1 MGRIT
6 AYGMHLSP
14 NVIALPVKFYITTTR
29 AKTLDLSHQRTLSLI
44 GDEQHIMPLITQHGF
59 EVVDATPGACAVA
72 SNYDSRL
79 SDLGQT
85 IDHGQIRLGY
95 RP

>member
-29 AKTLDLSHQRTLSLI
+29 VKTLDLSPQLTLSLLV
-44 GDEQHIMPLITQHGF
+44 DEQHIMPLITQHRF
-59 EVVDATPGACAVA
+59 EVVDDPPWSMC
-72 SNYDSRL
+72 RCQQL
-79 SDLGQT
+79 
-85 IDHGQIRLGY
+85 R
-95 RP
+95 